1 MTSKLRGIHDFD
13 KRMRRSLRH
22 LEKVKILDS
31 NRELITEFHNYLL
44 AKGISKARV
53 SRYVRVLCLY
63 AELIGDKKF
72 KELTKKDL
80 VGVVGT
86 IESRDYTNW
95 TKVTYKTMLK
105 KFITWLEGDEEVPDK
120 IKWVNL
126 TCKKTKKLPEE
137 ILTQEEVKKLIECA
151 PNERDKAFIATL
163 YESGCRIG
171 EVGNLQ
177 IKHIQFDKYGCVL
190 MVNGK
195 TGQRRVRVMAAV
207 PYLADW
213 LNKHPD
219 RRPDAALW
227 VALRPYP
234 PERLRYDTIRHNLRK
249 IAKLAAID
257 KKVNPHAFRHARAT
271 HLCNHLTE
279 AQMKEYFGWTQ
290 DSAMA
295 SVYIHLS
302 GRDVDKALLKMHGI
316 VIDEEGKDEAI
327 KLVPCDRCGQ
337 GNAPTNKY
345 CGKCG
350 LILDVKEALEV
361 ERLNREKDEV
371 MNLILSD
378 PDIKRLA
385 IEKLKVRHG

>member
-1 MTSKLRGIHDFD
+1 MLSQSQREGLRQARTLLDYLQGECNFSNYIKNEVVRLYWSLLQSGNTGGFRRKRIIGSLTYYVCNRESHGTSMKELSLLLGIDKYKLFKTLKNLRGKLLLPPIVPGI
-13 KRMRRSLRH
+13 
-22 LEKVKILDS
+22 EG
-31 NRELITEFHNYLL
+31 LI
-44 AKGISKARV
+44 I
-53 SRYVRVLCLY
+53 
-63 AELIGDKKF
+63 
-72 KELTKKDL
+72 
-80 VGVVGT
+80 
-86 IESRDYTNW
+86 
-95 TKVTYKTMLK
+95 
-105 KFITWLEGDEEVPDK
+105 
-120 IKWVNL
+120 
-126 TCKKTKKLPEE
+126 
-137 ILTQEEVKKLIECA
+137 
-151 PNERDKAFIATL
+151 
-163 YESGCRIG
+163 
-171 EVGNLQ
+171 
-177 IKHIQFDKYGCVL
+177 
-190 MVNGK
+190 
-195 TGQRRVRVMAAV
+195 
-207 PYLADW
+207 
-213 LNKHPD
+213 KHPD
-219 RRPDAALW
+219 RRPEAPLW
-227 VALRPYP
+227 TALRPYP

-249 IAKLAAID
+249 IAKLAGID
-257 KKVNPHAFRHARAT
+257 KPVNPHAFRHARAT

-361 ERLNREKDEV
+361 ERLNKEKDEV